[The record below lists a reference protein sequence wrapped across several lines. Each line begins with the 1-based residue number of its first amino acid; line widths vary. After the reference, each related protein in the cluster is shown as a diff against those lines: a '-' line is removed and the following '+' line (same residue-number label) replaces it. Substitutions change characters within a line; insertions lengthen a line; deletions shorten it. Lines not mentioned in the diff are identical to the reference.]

1 MKAKRLGLRIGAALL
16 SLCLTLI
23 VLFSITACTAGSDE
37 ILSKDE
43 LRENIDTD
51 GRSYEYVWEYLDRWD
66 YPTFDGDRLKEVEY
80 TFKTKYYTDLPD
92 TDYLAEQTATTFL
105 DKYYDEIDLESMDE
119 VTDAIIRS
127 YVLSVGDRYALYR
140 TEEEYSDYKSKTP
153 GTLVGVGIRVTMAT
167 DNENASVIYTTK
179 GSPAEAAGILPGD
192 VIVAVDGNRISEIG
206 YKSGIDLIPGE
217 VGTYVNLTVKR
228 GDAEEFDLRV
238 MRAMMDVRLVEYA
251 ILGNG
256 IGYISISSFKPSPY
270 EEFKEAVDYM
280 KANGARGI
288 IYDLRGN
295 LGGYLSAAT
304 DVIEYLA
311 PPGTTVVSYTDYYDE
326 PTIDD
331 TDECYT
337 PPAVIL
343 TNYNTASAAELF
355 TAAVCDL
362 ANMGYGSAV
371 RVGKATRGKGVMQ
384 STYTLSNGA
393 ALTLTVAYYNPPSG
407 NNFHG
412 VGLEPDV
419 EVDNTGYRDLQLE
432 RAYAEINKLINN

>member
-1 MKAKRLGLRIGAALL
+1 MCFR
-16 SLCLTLI
+16 
-23 VLFSITACTAGSDE
+23 D
-37 ILSKDE
+37 
-43 LRENIDTD
+43 
-51 GRSYEYVWEYLDRWD
+51 
-66 YPTFDGDRLKEVEY
+66 
-80 TFKTKYYTDLPD
+80 
-92 TDYLAEQTATTFL
+92 
-105 DKYYDEIDLESMDE
+105 
-119 VTDAIIRS
+119 
-127 YVLSVGDRYALYR
+127 
-140 TEEEYSDYKSKTP
+140 
-153 GTLVGVGIRVTMAT
+153 
-167 DNENASVIYTTK
+167 
-179 GSPAEAAGILPGD
+179 
-192 VIVAVDGNRISEIG
+192 DGNLYHYTGSNNYNRRLLTS
-206 YKSGIDLIPGE
+206 YDLS
-217 VGTYVNLTVKR
+217 
-228 GDAEEFDLRV
+228 D
-238 MRAMMDVRLVEYA
+238 
-251 ILGNG
+251 
-256 IGYISISSFKPSPY
+256 SISSSSKTSVATSYAVKVF
-270 EEFKEAVDYM
+270 VDYM

-362 ANMGYGSAV
+362 ADMGYGSAV
-371 RVGKATRGKGVMQ
+371 RVGKTTRGKGVMQ